1 MHKILNDMA
10 RKTCAQS
17 KNDNPN
23 WGEKIDLDNP
33 QKNVKFITECFIS
46 SGPKVVKFEDSSVF
60 YGGVLI
66 GYSCVVK

>member
-1 MHKILNDMA
+1 MK

-33 QKNVKFITECFIS
+33 QKKVKLITECFIS
-46 SGPKVVKFEDSSVF
+46 SGPKVMKFEDSTLS
-60 YGGVLI
+60 YGGIVS
-66 GYSCVVK
+66 GYSCSVI